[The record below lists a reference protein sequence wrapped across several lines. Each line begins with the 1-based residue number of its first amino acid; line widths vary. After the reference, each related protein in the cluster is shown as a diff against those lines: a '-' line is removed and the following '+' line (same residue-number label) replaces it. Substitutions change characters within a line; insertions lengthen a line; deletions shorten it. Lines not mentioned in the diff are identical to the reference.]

1 MSRIPEGSSE
11 PDSET
16 RVRVEAVT
24 WKLTTWGQDTGK
36 GKQQLKCIA
45 VCVCPS
51 VIVTGLV
58 WVPPEADPKMRIQEQ
73 IAWGGGRRV
82 FSLRTKL

>member
-1 MSRIPEGSSE
+1 MGTGHREG
-11 PDSET
+11 
-16 RVRVEAVT
+16 EAAV
-24 WKLTTWGQDTGK
+24 KVYCGV
-36 GKQQLKCIA
+36 C

-51 VIVTGLV
+51 VIVIGLV
-58 WVPPEADPKMRIQEQ
+58 WAPPEADPKMRIREQ